1 MRGVSN
7 RRTAMLL
14 TTIFI
19 YLFSG
24 KEWNGAEWNDD
35 DARDP
40 RPRSKYDST
49 KHAGSSETA
58 RLYLE

>member
-1 MRGVSN
+1 
-7 RRTAMLL
+7 MLL